1 MLLVVAGVVHM
12 LPLHAMHTC
21 SSLPY
26 VRVLSSEIDVKA
38 LLADHADLVRS
49 QFRRTYPHTKSLPQF
64 ENIKVTPLSRHVV
77 PANGKP
83 HCIVGGVRNEP
94 DLVLDSWN
102 HPPSVAAERLR
113 TFRTWSGPSVAVGV
127 GLPGSGKTTA
137 VTQLADDHAVIMVT
151 ASSWDDNDGTLPPH
165 YSSDWRQL
173 LGLAQA
179 RAGAQ
184 SATSLA
190 ENKLWVRM
198 AWLGL
203 VYTRLVM
210 YQEFLD
216 MAQGTIKE
224 QLRQWLLV
232 QQEFDFT
239 QLEPVASKLQPSA
252 AVVGALEAAVRT
264 FYAHRSRAHV
274 IVVIDEAQRV
284 SHMFPLKLPRMD
296 VRTAIVAA
304 CCASVHALL
313 CVVYCLFW
321 GVRESRARC
330 HSAVRCRRRWS
341 QLRSLATAPQQQT
354 AAAWRYSCL
363 VVPP

>member
-239 QLEPVASKLQPSA
+239 QLEPVASTLQPSA
-252 AVVGALEAAVRT
+252 AVVGALETAVRT
-264 FYAHRSRAHV
+264 FFTR
-274 IVVIDEAQRV
+274 IV
-284 SHMFPLKLPRMD
+284 L
-296 VRTAIVAA
+296 
-304 CCASVHALL
+304 VHTLL
-313 CVVYCLFW
+313 W
-321 GVRESRARC
+321 
-330 HSAVRCRRRWS
+330 
-341 QLRSLATAPQQQT
+341 
-354 AAAWRYSCL
+354 
-363 VVPP
+363 

>member
-239 QLEPVASKLQPSA
+239 QLEPPRFSPATIISFRAQYSGGIAKGRCQP
-252 AVVGALEAAVRT
+252 G
-264 FYAHRSRAHV
+264 
-274 IVVIDEAQRV
+274 
-284 SHMFPLKLPRMD
+284 
-296 VRTAIVAA
+296 
-304 CCASVHALL
+304 
-313 CVVYCLFW
+313 
-321 GVRESRARC
+321 
-330 HSAVRCRRRWS
+330 
-341 QLRSLATAPQQQT
+341 SL
-354 AAAWRYSCL
+354 
-363 VVPP
+363 